1 MGWGGSLLGCL
12 IQGPEGRKRK
22 IVFLKLIKRF
32 SHVKILVTSN
42 YIRYV
47 SFKYATLFKS
57 VNNLG
62 LLIED
67 WGCCILVPIMPC
79 CGTTFWVFPFELK
92 RNWWRHHPE
101 CPLHEPVT
109 QISEFPSVGD
119 VSQSFKKHLSVGNYI
134 SHFRTFVGNVIWST
148 FLNIQRENIA
158 EVVRLLPVL
167 VLANL
172 HEQMTYLDI

>member
-1 MGWGGSLLGCL
+1 MAGWG
-12 IQGPEGRKRK
+12 EGDPFWGAWYKDLREEKERL
-22 IVFLKLIKRF
+22 FLKLIKRF

-62 LLIED
+62 LLYSCPHNALL
-67 WGCCILVPIMPC
+67 WNNILGVSLWTQKKLMTSSPGVPPQ
-79 CGTTFWVFPFELK
+79 
-92 RNWWRHHPE
+92 
-101 CPLHEPVT
+101 EPVT

-134 SHFRTFVGNVIWST
+134 SNFRTFVGNVIWST